1 MIRIKDGLEIDEAL
15 IKEEFIRASGPG
27 GQNVNKVS
35 TAVQLKF
42 NIEKWDSI
50 SYKIKERLINIAAKK
65 IVWNKE
71 NNTPRFLIIKASRF
85 RTQEQNRKDAL
96 ERLKGLIL
104 KASLKPKKRFATKPS
119 RASVE
124 RRINKKK
131 LHKKTKALRKKINFY
146 EEDS

>member
-15 IKEEFIRASGPG
+15 IREEFIRASGPG

-42 NIEKWDSI
+42 NIGKWNPI
-50 SYKIKERLINIAAKK
+50 SDKIKERLVKIAAKK

-71 NNTPRFLIIKASRF
+71 DNTPRFLIIKASRF

-96 ERLKGLIL
+96 DRLKGMISE
-104 KASLKPKKRFATKPS
+104 ASFKPKKRFATRPS
-119 RASVE
+119 KSSVE

-131 LHKKTKALRKKINFY
+131 LHKKTKELRKKIDFH